1 MRCFVVKAILTASF
15 FAMPVS
21 LLAQAGPVVHWRFDD
36 AAGDSA
42 KDAASEASDHISG
55 TVSWMPG
62 VEGGALHFDG
72 FSTSLQREASKVPVL
87 HGANGSFSVDT
98 WVVVQS
104 YPWSWL
110 AVAEQR
116 NQDGQGFSFG
126 LDEDGHIGLQ
136 AGTWGRWE
144 QALSAEPIPLNR
156 WTHIA
161 AVYDA
166 QQGITLYING
176 KPAGGLEF
184 QGAMEQAKDA
194 PLMIG
199 RNITAIPVAGS
210 VRHKS
215 ALSPHYSL
223 DGALDEL
230 QIYDRP
236 QSPDEVQQQYA
247 AATPSQT
254 AVFPARHWPVLP
266 GDSHRLQAA
275 YTNLKL
281 YPEWDAQWRM
291 GSAADVVV
299 SFPDM
304 PFHIVFWRGSNYGE
318 CMVTENGIWVG
329 DQSFESSTPVGTA
342 EHMNDKFDAQSHVSV
357 LESSDARV
365 VVHWRYALVDVAGNL
380 SDIDPATGWGNWV
393 DEYFYIYP
401 DGVAVRNGTVHGT
414 KYKYSFTEPA
424 LLLQPAQKPEDL
436 IQLEAATVANQKG
449 ESKQYSWTQTLPAFP
464 FPEQPVGANI
474 AELHTKSEYKPFYIY
489 QPGVQLGPYGWPP
502 ELRPEY
508 SHFPVWDHW
517 PVNFIPSDGRFALHA
532 DHFSSAAILSPN
544 MKGTWIDKAGSE
556 GASPTKTAY
565 FLFGLTKKSAEELAA
580 LDRSWL
586 HAPAIKVAEPGV
598 DAVFDTGE
606 RAYVVTASGA
616 MRHEKNLRLTVMA
629 TAESP
634 MVNAAIVVRGWSGRA
649 GRILI
654 DGKAA
659 SAPDVLTGVNRR
671 LEGDDLIVWIRRE
684 TQQTLLIEIVR

>member
-1 MRCFVVKAILTASF
+1 MRYFVANAILATSLFAAS
-15 FAMPVS
+15 VGQVH
-21 LLAQAGPVVHWRFDD
+21 AQAGPVAHWRFDD
-36 AAGDSA
+36 AAGDTA
-42 KDAASEASDHISG
+42 KDSASQQQDAILGS
-55 TVSWMPG
+55 VSWMQG

-72 FSTSLQREASKVPVL
+72 FSTSMQRDAAKVPAL
-87 HGANGSFSVDT
+87 HGTFSVDT
-98 WVVVQS
+98 WVVIQS

-116 NQDGQGFSFG
+116 NQNGEGFSFG

-136 AGTWGRWE
+136 VGVWGRWE

-166 QQGITLYING
+166 QQGIALYING
-176 KPAGGLEF
+176 KLAGGLKL
-184 QGAMEQAKDA
+184 QGAMDQAKDA

-199 RNITAIPVAGS
+199 RNTTALPVAGS

-215 ALSPHYSL
+215 TLPALYSL

-230 QIYDRP
+230 QIYDRT
-236 QSPDEVQQQYA
+236 QSPVEVQQQYA
-247 AATPSQT
+247 AVTPSQT
-254 AVFPARHWPVLP
+254 AVFPPRKWPVLP

-291 GSAADVVV
+291 GPAADVVV

-304 PFHIVFWRGSNYGE
+304 PFHMVFWRGSNYGE
-318 CMVTENGIWVG
+318 CMVTENGIWIG

-342 EHMNDKFDAQSHVSV
+342 EHMNDKFDARSHVSV

-424 LLLQPAQKPEDL
+424 LLLEPGQNPEDVV
-436 IQLEAATVANQKG
+436 QLDAATIVNQKG
-449 ESKQYSWTQTLPAFP
+449 ESKQYSWTDGLPAFP
-464 FPEQPVGANI
+464 FAEQPAGANI
-474 AELHTKSEYKPFYIY
+474 AAVETKSEYKPFYIY

-532 DHFSSAAILSPN
+532 DHFASAAILSPN
-544 MKGTWIDKAGSE
+544 MKGTWIESAGSA

-565 FLFGLTKKSAEELAA
+565 FLFGLTKKSPAELAT

-586 HAPAIKVAEPGV
+586 HPPVMTVAEPGV
-598 DAVFDTGE
+598 EAVYAAGE
-606 RAYVVTASGA
+606 RAYIITASSD
-616 MRHEKNLRLTVMA
+616 MRQMKQLRLMLAA
-629 TAESP
+629 TPESP
-634 MVNAAIVVRGWSGRA
+634 MVNAAIVVRGWNGH
-649 GRILI
+649 GKVLI

-659 SAPDVLTGVNRR
+659 AAPDVLTGVKSR

-684 TQQTLLIEIVR
+684 TQQTLHIEIAR